1 MSDQIKSKTVLGA
14 DCRLNGE
21 LALESDAVIMGQFKG
36 TLRING
42 DLEIA
47 ESAKVAGGIVAG
59 AVRLAGTVDADILRV
74 SGTLEIT
81 STAKVTGTIIA
92 GTVRIAGHAEA
103 DIVAEHGIELLAG
116 AQLSGQIYTTTLQ
129 IVEGAT
135 FQGDVCVG
143 PKAIQ
148 AAGALLRQA
157 QETSDAEGEAKEIDA
172 DPQADPASPNI
183 HVGSGGLN
191 SLLQRRRAKILTGA
205 GAKPTAPETGNGRA
219 GTNGNGNGHSN
230 GNGNGNGTRAPQES

>member
-1 MSDQIKSKTVLGA
+1 MSDQIKNKTVLGA

-42 DLEIA
+42 DLEIT
-47 ESAKVAGGIVAG
+47 ETAKVAGGIVAG

-74 SGTLEIT
+74 GGVLEIT
-81 STAKVTGTIIA
+81 NTAKVTGTIIA
-92 GTVRIAGHAEA
+92 GTLRLSGTAEA
-103 DIVAEHGIELLAG
+103 DVVAEHGIELLAG
-116 AQLSGQIYTTTLQ
+116 AQLTGQIYTTTLT
-129 IVEGAT
+129 VAEGAV

-157 QETSDAEGEAKEIDA
+157 QETTGAEGESTEPAAWEE
-172 DPQADPASPNI
+172 PQAETGAPTNI
-183 HVGSGGLN
+183 RVGSSSLN
-191 SLLQRRRAKILTGA
+191 NMLQRRRAKILSGA
-205 GAKPTAPETGNGRA
+205 GAKPPTSNS
-219 GTNGNGNGHSN
+219 NGNGNGHSA
-230 GNGNGNGTRAPQES
+230 GNGARTTQEP